1 MRIKKLTNSNV
12 LKPGQLLV
20 VLHCLNQCGFRRPRR
35 FAKKHRSRSRSIL
48 SASPG
53 AGSMDWPVGQW
64 QIVPAPENNE

>member
-20 VLHCLNQCGFRRPRR
+20 
-35 FAKKHRSRSRSIL
+35 I

-53 AGSMDWPVGQW
+53 AGSVDWPVGEW
-64 QIVPAPENNE
+64 QIVPAAENNE